1 MKTIDQ
7 LDLSG
12 RRVFIRVDFN
22 VPLSNG
28 RVTENS
34 RIANALPTIRHAI
47 DAGARVVLASHL
59 GRPKG
64 KVRPEF
70 SLSPAAAELTE
81 LLGRKVAM
89 APDCVGSITELT
101 VDGMEDGDI
110 VLLENLRFH
119 PEEEKNDPCLL
130 YTSPSPRD
138 ATLSR
143 MPSSA

>member
-47 DAGARVVLASHL
+47 DAGARVVLAL
-59 GRPKG
+59 
-64 KVRPEF
+64 
-70 SLSPAAAELTE
+70 SL
-81 LLGRKVAM
+81 
-89 APDCVGSITELT
+89 IH
-101 VDGMEDGDI
+101 I
-110 VLLENLRFH
+110 
-119 PEEEKNDPCLL
+119 
-130 YTSPSPRD
+130 
-138 ATLSR
+138 
-143 MPSSA
+143 